1 MALSVVAFIG
11 LLALVALLRGVELG
25 ISRANQRALGERGA
39 RLAEDPHFVWMV
51 TLHAA
56 ILIGAA
62 LEVVLLARPF
72 IPILAIASGIVFM
85 FANLL
90 RWWVI
95 YTLGAH
101 WNVRVMDSAS
111 LGVVTNGPFHVIRHP
126 NYVAVFLELLALP
139 LIHTAWITALAGSA
153 AHLWVLSKRLAVE
166 EKVLAGHAN
175 YRSLML
181 DKPRFLPRLR

>member
-1 MALSVVAFIG
+1 MALSAVAFVG
-11 LLALVALLRGVELG
+11 LLVLVALLRVVELG
-25 ISRANQRALGERGA
+25 ISREHQRRLGERGA

-51 TLHAA
+51 ALHAA

-72 IPILAIASGIVFM
+72 IPILAIISGIVFA
-85 FANLL
+85 FANGL

-95 YTLGAH
+95 YTLGTH
-101 WNVRVMDSAS
+101 WNVRVVDSAS
-111 LGVVTNGPFHVIRHP
+111 LGVVTSGPFRLIRHP
-126 NYVAVFLELLALP
+126 NYVAVFLELLSLP
-139 LIHTAWITALAGSA
+139 LIHTAWITALAGST

-166 EKVLAGHAN
+166 EAVLARHES

>member
-1 MALSVVAFIG
+1 MALSVAAFIA
-11 LLALVALLRGVELG
+11 LLALVGLLRGVELA
-25 ISRANQRALGERGA
+25 ISRVHQRTLGERGA
-39 RLAEDPHFVWMV
+39 RLAEDPHFAWMV

-56 ILIGAA
+56 ILIGAG
-62 LEVVLLARPF
+62 LEVLLLARPF
-72 IPILAIASGIVFM
+72 VPVLAMIAGAVFL

-95 YTLGAH
+95 YTLGTH

-111 LGVVTNGPFHVIRHP
+111 LGVVTTGPFRMIRHP

-166 EKVLAGHAN
+166 EAVLARHAN
-175 YRSLML
+175 YRALML
-181 DKPRFLPRLR
+181 DKPRFVPRLR

>member
-1 MALSVVAFIG
+1 MAVSVVAFVG
-11 LLALVALLRGVELG
+11 LLALVGLLRGVELG
-25 ISRANQRALGERGA
+25 ISREHQRALGERGA

-72 IPILAIASGIVFM
+72 LPMLAIIAGVVFL

-95 YTLGAH
+95 STLGTH
-101 WNVRVMDSAS
+101 WNVRVMDSAAF
-111 LGVVTNGPFHVIRHP
+111 GVVTSGPFRSIRHP

-166 EKVLAGHAN
+166 EAVLARHAN

-181 DKPRFLPRLR
+181 DKPRFLPRWR

>member
-1 MALSVVAFIG
+1 MAVTVVAFVG
-11 LLALVALLRGVELG
+11 LLALVGLLRGVELG
-25 ISRANQRALGERGA
+25 ISRQHQRALGERGA

-51 TLHAA
+51 TLHAT
-56 ILIGAA
+56 ILIAAA
-62 LEVVLLARPF
+62 LEVVLLGRPF
-72 IPILAIASGIVFM
+72 IPLLAIISGLVFL

-95 YTLGAH
+95 YTLGTH
-101 WNVRVMDSAS
+101 WNVRVVDSAS
-111 LGVVTNGPFHVIRHP
+111 LGVVTNGPFRLIRHP

-139 LIHTAWITALAGSA
+139 LIHTAWISALVGSA
-153 AHLWVLSKRLAVE
+153 AHLWVLSKRLTVE
-166 EKVLAGHAN
+166 EAVLARHAN